1 MAMLMQAAMCQP
13 HLLKIKVSSQPW
25 ALSEIRQDPH
35 YNLDRF
41 SIFGF
46 YRFISSRKRTRIIG
60 FPVLKGFFCSNFMP
74 SDVNFMFFVC
84 SPLVFFFSFFSFIGM
99 PCFYFFETSG
109 GI

>member
-25 ALSEIRQDPH
+25 APSEIRQDPR

-74 SDVNFMFFVC
+74 SDVNFMFFIC
-84 SPLVFFFSFFSFIGM
+84 SPLVFFFFFL
-99 PCFYFFETSG
+99 FFHWYAVFLLF
-109 GI
+109 